1 MSTLVNSEVEPSPEK
16 YGFFCD
22 IEEDTEITYY
32 LVRKSNSYEI
42 KRTLQPVIPKYADPH
57 PSYSP
62 SQSADNWFI
71 DIKDNDKDDDDTPK
85 SKSWIFRLKHRL
97 KKYLYSSIICSV
109 FMFSIYISFFEEL
122 SSYEYQINIPLA
134 SLAG

>member
-1 MSTLVNSEVEPSPEK
+1 MVESLSPSVPPEK

-42 KRTLQPVIPKYADPH
+42 KRTLQPVIPSYADPH

-62 SQSADNWFI
+62 VQSGDNWFI
-71 DIKDNDKDDDDTPK
+71 DIKDDDDYSPK
-85 SKSWIFRLKHRL
+85 PKSWIFRLKHRL
-97 KKYLYSSIICSV
+97 RKIMYSSIICSI
-109 FMFSIYISFFEEL
+109 FMFSIYISFSF
-122 SSYEYQINIPLA
+122 PL
-134 SLAG
+134 G

>member
-1 MSTLVNSEVEPSPEK
+1 MTDSLSPSVPPEK

-42 KRTLQPVIPKYADPH
+42 KRTLHPVIPKYADPH

-71 DIKDNDKDDDDTPK
+71 DIKDKYHDMGDDPQTPK

-109 FMFSIYISFFEEL
+109 FIFSIYISCTFPIE
-122 SSYEYQINIPLA
+122 
-134 SLAG
+134 

>member
-1 MSTLVNSEVEPSPEK
+1 MTDSLSPSVPPEK

-22 IEEDTEITYY
+22 IEEETEITYY

-42 KRTLQPVIPKYADPH
+42 KRTLQPVIPAHASPH

-109 FMFSIYISFFEEL
+109 FIFSIYISCTFPIE
-122 SSYEYQINIPLA
+122 
-134 SLAG
+134 

>member
-1 MSTLVNSEVEPSPEK
+1 MNNDLFQSPYPKNNIQMSTLVNSEVEPSPEK

-42 KRTLQPVIPKYADPH
+42 KRTMQPVIPTYADPH

-62 SQSADNWFI
+62 VQSTDWFI
-71 DIKDNDKDDDDTPK
+71 DIKDDEDPIPK
-85 SKSWIFRLKHRL
+85 SKSWVFRLKHRL
-97 KKYLYSSIICSV
+97 KKYLYSSLICSL
-109 FMFSIYISFFEEL
+109 FMASIYLTIKFP
-122 SSYEYQINIPLA
+122 I
-134 SLAG
+134 G

>member
-1 MSTLVNSEVEPSPEK
+1 MSTLMNALKREVDVEPSPEK

-62 SQSADNWFI
+62 VQSTDWFI
-71 DIKDNDKDDDDTPK
+71 DIKEVDDNTPIPK
-85 SKSWIFRLKHRL
+85 IWSFRLKHRL
-97 KKYLYSSIICSV
+97 KKYLYSSLICSL
-109 FMFSIYISFFEEL
+109 FMVSIYLTIKFP
-122 SSYEYQINIPLA
+122 I
-134 SLAG
+134 G

>member
-1 MSTLVNSEVEPSPEK
+1 MSTLVNASNVDVDTSSK

-42 KRTLQPVIPKYADPH
+42 KRTLQPVIPAHASPH
-57 PSYSP
+57 PSYSQ
-62 SQSADNWFI
+62 SQSAENWFI
-71 DIKDNDKDDDDTPK
+71 DIKDQYNDDDDDSPK
-85 SKSWIFRLKHRL
+85 SKSWIFRLKCRL

-109 FMFSIYISFFEEL
+109 FMFSIYISFSFP
-122 SSYEYQINIPLA
+122 I
-134 SLAG
+134 G

>member
-1 MSTLVNSEVEPSPEK
+1 MTDSLSPSVPPEK

-32 LVRKSNSYEI
+32 VVRKSNSYEI
-42 KRTLQPVIPKYADPH
+42 KRTLNQNLPAYADRH

-62 SQSADNWFI
+62 SQSTNNWCI
-71 DIKDNDKDDDDTPK
+71 DIKDTDNNTDDDDIPK
-85 SKSWIFRLKHRL
+85 SKSWMFRIKHRL
-97 KKYLYSSIICSV
+97 KKYLYSSIICSI

-122 SSYEYQINIPLA
+122 RSYEYQINIPLA